1 MKTILC
7 LLAAGVLGVA
17 GFNIFLRHAAA
28 TDASPTPAPTATAAA
43 SPLTAAMMASHSP
56 AEPTVESPA
65 RVADTREAAP
75 PDAVTT
81 ALATAVETLTSPQSA
96 FAQKQAL
103 WDELRTSGRLGT
115 VVASL
120 EKLAAENPADA
131 QVQTA
136 LGEGLIQKLRAVT
149 ENGGDTSEIP
159 ILALQAD
166 RSFSR
171 ALAVDATNWEA
182 QYMKAA
188 SLAHWPA
195 ELNKRGE
202 VITRL
207 SDLVK
212 QQENTPPRPE
222 FAQTYVLLAQQYK
235 AAGQN
240 DEAAQMLQRG
250 AMRFPGIAVN
260 R

>member
-1 MKTILC
+1 MKTLLC
-7 LLAAGVLGVA
+7 LIAAGILSVA
-17 GFNIFLRHAAA
+17 GFSMFLRHAAA
-28 TDASPTPAPTATAAA
+28 TDPSTPTAPTAAP
-43 SPLTAAMMASHSP
+43 SPLTTAMMASHSP
-56 AEPTVESPA
+56 TGPIVESVPHA
-65 RVADTREAAP
+65 SETHEVTP

-103 WDELRTSGRLGT
+103 WDDLRTSGRLST

-120 EKLAAENPADA
+120 EKLAAENPNDV

-136 LGEGLIQKLRAVT
+136 LGEGLIQKLRAVM
-149 ENGGDTSEIP
+149 ENGGDTSEVP

-171 ALAVDATNWEA
+171 ALAVDSTNWEA

-188 SLAHWPA
+188 SLAHWPP
-195 ELNKRGE
+195 ELNKRAE

-207 SDLVK
+207 GDLVK
-212 QQENTPPRPE
+212 QQEDTLPRPE

-240 DEAAQMLQRG
+240 DEAAQTLQRG
-250 AMRFPGIAVN
+250 AIRFPGIAAT

>member
-1 MKTILC
+1 MKTLLC
-7 LLAAGVLGVA
+7 LIAAGILGVA
-17 GFNIFLRHAAA
+17 GFTVFLRRAAA
-28 TDASPTPAPTATAAA
+28 TDPSIPTTPNAVA
-43 SPLTAAMMASHSP
+43 SPLATAMMASHPTTESNL
-56 AEPTVESPA
+56 EPMQHVSE
-65 RVADTREAAP
+65 TREVAP

-96 FAQKQAL
+96 FAQKQTL
-103 WDELRTSGRLGT
+103 WDELRTSGRLST

-120 EKLAAENPADA
+120 EKLAAENPADV

-136 LGEGLIQKLRAVT
+136 LGEGLIQKLRAVM
-149 ENGGDTSEIP
+149 ENGGDASEVP

-171 ALAVDATNWEA
+171 ALAGDSTNWEA

-195 ELNKRGE
+195 ELNKRPE

-207 SDLVK
+207 GELVK
-212 QQENTPPRPE
+212 QQENTLPRPE
-222 FAQTYVLLAQQYK
+222 FAQTYILLAQQYK

-240 DEAAQMLQRG
+240 EEAAQTLQRG
-250 AMRFPGIAVN
+250 AMRFPGITVN